1 MVGHSPCTNHVAEV
15 TPMTPSPFV
24 FAVAALT
31 FVLALAPGSVSAGG
45 PSEDLNHGI
54 ERVFASLRDPDLQ
67 APDKA
72 TERRLAVRRIAEEIF
87 DFEETAKRSLGR
99 HWQDRSPEERQ
110 EFVRLFT
117 ELIDRAYLRRV
128 DRYDGE
134 QVVIVSDAVEG
145 NQAVVHTRIVTRDK
159 SEIPVEY
166 LMHRTGEDRWRVWDV
181 KIAGTSLVASYRA
194 QFNKI
199 IHAESY
205 GDLVKRLQ
213 VKSAP

>member
-1 MVGHSPCTNHVAEV
+1 
-15 TPMTPSPFV
+15 MTTARTV
-24 FAVAALT
+24 LAAALMT
-31 FVLALAPGSVSAGG
+31 LIILTAPGFALAAGPG
-45 PSEDLNHGI
+45 EQLNEGI
-54 ERVFASLRDPDLQ
+54 QRVFANLQDPDL
-67 APDKA
+67 KTKE
-72 TERRLAVRRIAEEIF
+72 TERRLAVRRIANEVF

-99 HWQDRSPEERQ
+99 HWQDRSAEERQ

-134 QVVIVSDAVEG
+134 QVIIVSDAVEG
-145 NQAVVHTRIVTRDK
+145 NQAVVQTRIVTRDK

-181 KIAGTSLVASYRA
+181 KIAGMSLVASYRA

-213 VKSAP
+213 AKSAP

>member
-1 MVGHSPCTNHVAEV
+1 
-15 TPMTPSPFV
+15 MTIV
-24 FAVAALT
+24 RTVLAAALFT
-31 FVLALAPGSVSAGG
+31 LVILTAPGSALAAGPG
-45 PSEDLNHGI
+45 EQLNEGI
-54 ERVFASLRDPDLQ
+54 QRVFANLQDPDLKTK
-67 APDKA
+67 D
-72 TERRLAVRRIAEEIF
+72 TERRLAVRRIANEMF

-99 HWQDRSPEERQ
+99 HWQDRSAEERQ

-134 QVVIVSDAVEG
+134 QVIIVSDAVEG
-145 NQAVVHTRIVTRDK
+145 NQAVVQTRIVARDK

-166 LMHRTGEDRWRVWDV
+166 LMHSTGEDRWRVWDV
-181 KIAGTSLVASYRA
+181 KIAGMSLVASYRA

-213 VKSAP
+213 AKSAQ

>member
-1 MVGHSPCTNHVAEV
+1 
-15 TPMTPSPFV
+15 MTT
-24 FAVAALT
+24 ARL
-31 FVLALAPGSVSAGG
+31 VLATALVTLVYSAAPDSAAAAG
-45 PSEDLNHGI
+45 PGEQLNDGI
-54 ERVFASLRDPDLQ
+54 RRVFAHLQDPDLK
-67 APDKA
+67 APGKE
-72 TERRLAVRRIAEEIF
+72 TERRLAVRRIAEELF

-99 HWQDRSPEERQ
+99 HWQDRTPEERQ

-134 QVVIVSDAVEG
+134 QVIIVSDAIHG
-145 NQAVVHTRIVTRDK
+145 NQAVVQTQIVTRDK

-181 KIAGTSLVASYRA
+181 KIAGMSLVASYRA

-213 VKSAP
+213 AKSAP

>member
-1 MVGHSPCTNHVAEV
+1 
-15 TPMTPSPFV
+15 MTT
-24 FAVAALT
+24 ART
-31 FVLALAPGSVSAGG
+31 VLAAAFMTLVILTAPGSALAAGPG
-45 PSEDLNHGI
+45 EQLNEGI
-54 ERVFASLRDPDLQ
+54 QRVFANLQDPDL
-67 APDKA
+67 KTKE
-72 TERRLAVRRIAEEIF
+72 TERRLAVRRIADEVF

-99 HWQDRSPEERQ
+99 HWQNRSAEERQ

-134 QVVIVSDAVEG
+134 QVIILSDAVEG
-145 NQAVVHTRIVTRDK
+145 NQAVVQTRIVTRDK

-181 KIAGTSLVASYRA
+181 KIAGMSLVASYRA

-213 VKSAP
+213 AKSAP

>member
-1 MVGHSPCTNHVAEV
+1 
-15 TPMTPSPFV
+15 MTTARLVLATTLMALLALTAPG
-24 FAVAALT
+24 AAL
-31 FVLALAPGSVSAGG
+31 AAGPG
-45 PSEDLNHGI
+45 EKLNDGI
-54 ERVFASLRDPDLQ
+54 QRVFAILQDPEL
-67 APDKA
+67 KA
-72 TERRLAVRRIAEEIF
+72 AGKEAERRMAVRRIADELF

-134 QVVIVSDAVEG
+134 QVVILSDAVEG
-145 NQAVVHTRIVTRDK
+145 NQAVVQTRIVTRDK

-181 KIAGTSLVASYRA
+181 KIAGMSLVASYRA

-213 VKSAP
+213 AKSAP

>member
-1 MVGHSPCTNHVAEV
+1 MEV
-15 TPMTPSPFV
+15 MPMTTARSV
-24 FAVAALT
+24 LAAALMT
-31 FVLALAPGSVSAGG
+31 LVISAAPGTAAAAGPG
-45 PSEDLNHGI
+45 EQLNDGI
-54 ERVFASLRDPDLQ
+54 QRVFANLQNPDLK
-67 APDKA
+67 APSKE
-72 TERRLAVRRIAEEIF
+72 TERRLAVRRIAEELF

-99 HWQDRSPEERQ
+99 HWQDRSSEERQ

-134 QVVIVSDAVEG
+134 QVIIVSDAVEG
-145 NQAVVHTRIVTRDK
+145 NQAVVQTRIVTRDR

-181 KIAGTSLVASYRA
+181 KIDGMSLVASYRA

-213 VKSAP
+213 AKSAP

>member
-1 MVGHSPCTNHVAEV
+1 
-15 TPMTPSPFV
+15 MTT
-24 FAVAALT
+24 ARI
-31 FVLALAPGSVSAGG
+31 VLAATLMTLVILTAPGFALAAGPG
-45 PSEDLNHGI
+45 DQLNDGI
-54 ERVFASLRDPDLQ
+54 QRVFANLQNPDL
-67 APDKA
+67 KA
-72 TERRLAVRRIAEEIF
+72 KETERRLAVRRIADELF

-99 HWQDRSPEERQ
+99 HWQDRSTEERQ

-134 QVVIVSDAVEG
+134 QVIIVSDAVEG
-145 NQAVVHTRIVTRDK
+145 NQAVVQTRIVTRDK
-159 SEIPVEY
+159 SEVPVEY

-181 KIAGTSLVASYRA
+181 KIAGMSLVASYRA

-213 VKSAP
+213 AKSAAP

>member
-1 MVGHSPCTNHVAEV
+1 
-15 TPMTPSPFV
+15 MTTARLLIASAFV
-24 FAVAALT
+24 SLAISAAPGAAL
-31 FVLALAPGSVSAGG
+31 AAGPG
-45 PSEDLNHGI
+45 EQLNDGI
-54 ERVFASLRDPDLQ
+54 QRVFANLQDPELKS
-67 APDKA
+67 PSKE

-87 DFEETAKRSLGR
+87 DFEETAKRALGR

-128 DRYDGE
+128 DKYDGE
-134 QVVIVSDAVEG
+134 QVVILSDAVDG
-145 NQAVVHTRIVTRDK
+145 NQAVVQTRIVTRDK
-159 SEIPVEY
+159 SEIRVEY

-181 KIAGTSLVASYRA
+181 KIAGMSLVSSYRA

>member
-1 MVGHSPCTNHVAEV
+1 
-15 TPMTPSPFV
+15 MTTARIV
-24 FAVAALT
+24 LAVAVIT
-31 FVLALAPGSVSAGG
+31 SVLAFAPGSASAGG
-45 PSEDLNHGI
+45 PGDQLNDGI
-54 ERVFASLRDPDLQ
+54 QRVFTNLQDPELK
-67 APDKA
+67 APNKE
-72 TERRLAVRRIAEEIF
+72 TERRLAVRRIAEELF

-117 ELIDRAYLRRV
+117 DLIDRAYLRRV

-145 NQAVVHTRIVTRDK
+145 NQAVVQTRIVTRDK

-181 KIAGTSLVASYRA
+181 KIAGMSLVASYRA

-205 GDLVKRLQ
+205 GDLVRRLQ
-213 VKSAP
+213 AKSTP

>member
-1 MVGHSPCTNHVAEV
+1 MTTRHILLAVAV
-15 TPMTPSPFV
+15 TSLVLALGPAD
-24 FAVAALT
+24 AVAAG
-31 FVLALAPGSVSAGG
+31 PG
-45 PSEDLNHGI
+45 EQLNDGI
-54 ERVFASLRDPDLQ
+54 QRVFASLQDPDLK
-67 APDKA
+67 APSKE

-99 HWQDRSPEERQ
+99 HWQDRSPAERQ

-166 LMHRTGEDRWRVWDV
+166 LMHLTGEDRWRVWDV
-181 KIAGTSLVASYRA
+181 KIGGMSLVASYRA

>member
-1 MVGHSPCTNHVAEV
+1 MRPARIVLAVAV
-15 TPMTPSPFV
+15 ITFV
-24 FAVAALT
+24 F
-31 FVLALAPGSVSAGG
+31 ALAPGSAVAGG
-45 PSEDLNHGI
+45 PSEQLNDGI
-54 ERVFASLRDPDLQ
+54 QRVFASLQDPDLQ
-67 APDKA
+67 APNKA
-72 TERRLAVRRIAEEIF
+72 TERRFAVRRVAEEIF

-110 EFVRLFT
+110 EFIRLFT

-134 QVVIVSDAVEG
+134 QVVIVSDVVEG
-145 NQAVVHTRIVTRDK
+145 NQAVVQTRIVTRDK

-181 KIAGTSLVASYRA
+181 KIAGMSLVASYRA

>member
-1 MVGHSPCTNHVAEV
+1 
-15 TPMTPSPFV
+15 MTLGI
-24 FAVAALT
+24 FAGPYPAA
-31 FVLALAPGSVSAGG
+31 AGAPG
-45 PSEDLNHGI
+45 EQLNDGI
-54 ERVFASLRDPDLQ
+54 QRVFAQLQDPALK
-67 APDKA
+67 APSKE
-72 TERRLAVRRIAEEIF
+72 TERRVAVRRIAEELF

-134 QVVIVSDAVEG
+134 QVVIVSDAIDG
-145 NQAVVHTRIVTRDK
+145 NQAVVQTRIVTRDK

-181 KIAGTSLVASYRA
+181 KIAGMSLVASYRA

>member
-1 MVGHSPCTNHVAEV
+1 
-15 TPMTPSPFV
+15 MTIARTV
-24 FAVAALT
+24 LAAALVT
-31 FVLALAPGSVSAGG
+31 LVMLTTPGSALAAGPG
-45 PSEDLNHGI
+45 EQLNEGI
-54 ERVFASLRDPDLQ
+54 QRVFANLQDPDL
-67 APDKA
+67 KTKE
-72 TERRLAVRRIAEEIF
+72 TERRLAVRRIANEVF

-99 HWQDRSPEERQ
+99 HWQDRSAEERQ

-134 QVVIVSDAVEG
+134 QVIIVSDAVEG
-145 NQAVVHTRIVTRDK
+145 NQAVVQTRIITRDK

-181 KIAGTSLVASYRA
+181 KIAGMSLVASYRA

-213 VKSAP
+213 AKSAQ

>member
-1 MVGHSPCTNHVAEV
+1 
-15 TPMTPSPFV
+15 MTT
-24 FAVAALT
+24 ART
-31 FVLALAPGSVSAGG
+31 VLAATLMTLVILTAPGSALAAGPG
-45 PSEDLNHGI
+45 EQLNEGI
-54 ERVFASLRDPDLQ
+54 QRVFANLQDPDL
-67 APDKA
+67 KTKE
-72 TERRLAVRRIAEEIF
+72 TERRLAVRRIANELF

-134 QVVIVSDAVEG
+134 QVIIVSDAVEG
-145 NQAVVHTRIVTRDK
+145 NQAVVQTRIVTRDK

-181 KIAGTSLVASYRA
+181 KIAGMSLVASYRA

-213 VKSAP
+213 AKSAQ

>member
-1 MVGHSPCTNHVAEV
+1 MTTARIVLAAAV
-15 TPMTPSPFV
+15 TT
-24 FAVAALT
+24 FA
-31 FVLALAPGSVSAGG
+31 LALAPGSAFAAGPG
-45 PSEDLNHGI
+45 DQLNDGI
-54 ERVFASLRDPDLQ
+54 QRVFANLQDPELK
-67 APDKA
+67 APNKE

-110 EFVRLFT
+110 QFVRLFT

-134 QVVIVSDAVEG
+134 QVIILSDAVEG
-145 NQAVVHTRIVTRDK
+145 NQAVVHTRIVTRDR

-181 KIAGTSLVASYRA
+181 KIAGMSLVASYRA

-205 GDLVKRLQ
+205 GDLVRRLQ
-213 VKSAP
+213 AKSAP

>member
-1 MVGHSPCTNHVAEV
+1 MTTARIVLAAAV
-15 TPMTPSPFV
+15 T
-24 FAVAALT
+24 ALG
-31 FVLALAPGSVSAGG
+31 LALAPGSALAAEPG
-45 PSEDLNHGI
+45 DQLNDGI
-54 ERVFASLRDPDLQ
+54 QRVFANLQDPELK
-67 APDKA
+67 APSKE

-134 QVVIVSDAVEG
+134 QVVILSDAVDG
-145 NQAVVHTRIVTRDK
+145 NQAVVNTRIVTRDK

-166 LMHRTGEDRWRVWDV
+166 LMHRTGGDRWRVWDV
-181 KIAGTSLVASYRA
+181 KIAGMSLVASYRA

-213 VKSAP
+213 AKSAP

>member
-1 MVGHSPCTNHVAEV
+1 
-15 TPMTPSPFV
+15 MTLGRITV
-24 FAVAALT
+24 AVALST
-31 FVLALAPGSVSAGG
+31 LVLGPAFGSALAAG
-45 PSEDLNHGI
+45 PADQLNEGI
-54 ERVFASLRDPDLQ
+54 QRVFTHLQDPELK
-67 APDKA
+67 APNKETD
-72 TERRLAVRRIAEEIF
+72 RRLAVRRIAEELF
-87 DFEETAKRSLGR
+87 DFDETAKRSLGR
-99 HWQDRSPEERQ
+99 HWEDRSAEERQ
-110 EFVRLFT
+110 QFVRLFT

-134 QVVIVSDAVEG
+134 QVVIGSHAVEG
-145 NQAVVHTRIVTRDK
+145 SQAVVQTRIVTRDK
-159 SEIPVEY
+159 SEIPVEF

-181 KIAGTSLVASYRA
+181 KIEGMSLVANYRA

>member
-1 MVGHSPCTNHVAEV
+1 
-15 TPMTPSPFV
+15 MTTARLV
-24 FAVAALT
+24 LTAALMT
-31 FVLALAPGSVSAGG
+31 LVMLAAPGSALAAGPG
-45 PSEDLNHGI
+45 EQLNDGI
-54 ERVFASLRDPDLQ
+54 QRVFANLQDPDLR
-67 APDKA
+67 APSRD
-72 TERRLAVRRIAEEIF
+72 TERRLAVRRIAEELF

-99 HWQDRSPEERQ
+99 HWQERSTEERQ

-134 QVVIVSDAVEG
+134 QVIILSDAVEG
-145 NQAVVHTRIVTRDK
+145 NQAVVQTRIITRDK

-181 KIAGTSLVASYRA
+181 KIAGMSLVASYRA

-213 VKSAP
+213 AKSAP

>member
-1 MVGHSPCTNHVAEV
+1 
-15 TPMTPSPFV
+15 MTTARTV
-24 FAVAALT
+24 LAAALMT
-31 FVLALAPGSVSAGG
+31 LILLTAPGSALAAGPG
-45 PSEDLNHGI
+45 EQLNEGI
-54 ERVFASLRDPDLQ
+54 QRVFANLQDPDL
-67 APDKA
+67 KTKE
-72 TERRLAVRRIAEEIF
+72 TERRLAVRRIANEVF

-99 HWQDRSPEERQ
+99 HWQDRSSEERQ

-134 QVVIVSDAVEG
+134 QVIIVSDAVEG
-145 NQAVVHTRIVTRDK
+145 NQAVVQTRIVTRDK

-181 KIAGTSLVASYRA
+181 KIAGMSLVASYRA

-213 VKSAP
+213 AKSAP

>member
-1 MVGHSPCTNHVAEV
+1 MR
-15 TPMTPSPFV
+15 PSPIV
-24 FAVAALT
+24 LAAAVLT
-31 FVLALAPGSVSAGG
+31 VVLALAPGSASAGG
-45 PSEDLNHGI
+45 PSEDLNNGI

-67 APDKA
+67 APNKA
-72 TERRLAVRRIAEEIF
+72 TERRLAVRRVAEDVF

-99 HWQDRSPEERQ
+99 HWQERSPEERR
-110 EFVRLFT
+110 EFVSLFT
-117 ELIDRAYLRRV
+117 ELIDRAYLRRM

-134 QVVIVSDAVEG
+134 QVVIVSDTVDG
-145 NQAVVHTRIVTRDK
+145 NQAVVQTRIVTRDK

-166 LMHRTGEDRWRVWDV
+166 LMHRTGDDRWRVWDV
-181 KIAGTSLVASYRA
+181 KIAGMSLVGSYRA

-213 VKSAP
+213 AKSAP

>member
-1 MVGHSPCTNHVAEV
+1 
-15 TPMTPSPFV
+15 MTT
-24 FAVAALT
+24 ART
-31 FVLALAPGSVSAGG
+31 VLAATLMTLVTLTAPGSALAAGPG
-45 PSEDLNHGI
+45 EQLNEGI
-54 ERVFASLRDPDLQ
+54 QRVFANLQDPDL
-67 APDKA
+67 KTKE
-72 TERRLAVRRIAEEIF
+72 TERRLAVRRIANEVF

-99 HWQDRSPEERQ
+99 HWQDRSTEERQ

-134 QVVIVSDAVEG
+134 QVIIVSDAVEG
-145 NQAVVHTRIVTRDK
+145 NQAVVQTRIITRDK

-181 KIAGTSLVASYRA
+181 KIAGMSLVASYRA

-213 VKSAP
+213 AKSAP

>member
-1 MVGHSPCTNHVAEV
+1 
-15 TPMTPSPFV
+15 MTTARIV
-24 FAVAALT
+24 LAAALIT
-31 FVLALAPGSVSAGG
+31 IGILAAPGSALAAGPG
-45 PSEDLNHGI
+45 EQLNDGI
-54 ERVFASLRDPDLQ
+54 QRVFANLQDPELK
-67 APDKA
+67 APSKE
-72 TERRLAVRRIAEEIF
+72 TERRLAVRRIAEELF

-99 HWQDRSPEERQ
+99 HWNERSVQERQ

-134 QVVIVSDAVEG
+134 QVVILSDAVEG
-145 NQAVVHTRIVTRDK
+145 NQAVVQTRIVTRDK

-166 LMHRTGEDRWRVWDV
+166 LMHRAGEDRWRVWDV
-181 KIAGTSLVASYRA
+181 KIAGMSLVASYRA

-213 VKSAP
+213 AKSAP

>member
-1 MVGHSPCTNHVAEV
+1 MEV
-15 TPMTPSPFV
+15 MPMTTARSV
-24 FAVAALT
+24 LAAALMT
-31 FVLALAPGSVSAGG
+31 LVISAAPGTAAAAGPG
-45 PSEDLNHGI
+45 EQLNDGI
-54 ERVFASLRDPDLQ
+54 QRVFANLQDPDLK
-67 APDKA
+67 APSKE
-72 TERRLAVRRIAEEIF
+72 TERRLAVRRIAEELF

-99 HWQDRSPEERQ
+99 HWQDRSSEERQ

-134 QVVIVSDAVEG
+134 QVIIVSDAVEG
-145 NQAVVHTRIVTRDK
+145 NQAVVQTRIVTRDK
-159 SEIPVEY
+159 SEIPVDY

-181 KIAGTSLVASYRA
+181 KIAGMSLVASYRA

-213 VKSAP
+213 AKSAP

>member
-1 MVGHSPCTNHVAEV
+1 
-15 TPMTPSPFV
+15 MTTARLV
-24 FAVAALT
+24 LTAALMT
-31 FVLALAPGSVSAGG
+31 LVMLAAPGSALAAGPG
-45 PSEDLNHGI
+45 EQLNDGI
-54 ERVFASLRDPDLQ
+54 QRVFANLQDPDLR
-67 APDKA
+67 APSRD
-72 TERRLAVRRIAEEIF
+72 TERRLAVRRIAEQLF

-99 HWQDRSPEERQ
+99 HWQERSTEERQ

-134 QVVIVSDAVEG
+134 QVIILSDAVEG
-145 NQAVVHTRIVTRDK
+145 NQAVVQTLIVTRDK

-181 KIAGTSLVASYRA
+181 KIAGMSLVASYRA

-213 VKSAP
+213 AKSAP

>member
-1 MVGHSPCTNHVAEV
+1 
-15 TPMTPSPFV
+15 MTIARTV
-24 FAVAALT
+24 LAAALVT
-31 FVLALAPGSVSAGG
+31 LFILTAPGSALAAGPG
-45 PSEDLNHGI
+45 EQLNEGI
-54 ERVFASLRDPDLQ
+54 QRVFANLQDPDLKTK
-67 APDKA
+67 D
-72 TERRLAVRRIAEEIF
+72 TERRLAVRRIADEMF

-99 HWQDRSPEERQ
+99 HWQDRSAEERQ

-134 QVVIVSDAVEG
+134 QVIIVSDAVEG
-145 NQAVVHTRIVTRDK
+145 NQAVVQTRIVTRDK

-181 KIAGTSLVASYRA
+181 KIAGMSLVASYRA

-213 VKSAP
+213 AKSAP

>member
-1 MVGHSPCTNHVAEV
+1 
-15 TPMTPSPFV
+15 MTTARLVLAAALMTLGIFAGPYP
-24 FAVAALT
+24 AVAG
-31 FVLALAPGSVSAGG
+31 APG
-45 PSEDLNHGI
+45 EQLNDGI
-54 ERVFASLRDPDLQ
+54 QRVFANLQDPALK
-67 APDKA
+67 APSKE
-72 TERRLAVRRIAEEIF
+72 TERRLAVRRIAEELF

-134 QVVIVSDAVEG
+134 QVVIVSDAIDG
-145 NQAVVHTRIVTRDK
+145 NQAVVQTRIVTRDK

-181 KIAGTSLVASYRA
+181 KIAGMSLVASYRA

>member
-1 MVGHSPCTNHVAEV
+1 
-15 TPMTPSPFV
+15 MTIAR
-24 FAVAALT
+24 AVLAAALMT
-31 FVLALAPGSVSAGG
+31 LVILTAPGSALAAGPG
-45 PSEDLNHGI
+45 EQLNEGI
-54 ERVFASLRDPDLQ
+54 QRVFANLQDPDL
-67 APDKA
+67 KTKE
-72 TERRLAVRRIAEEIF
+72 TERRLAVRRIADEVF

-134 QVVIVSDAVEG
+134 QVIIVSDAVEG
-145 NQAVVHTRIVTRDK
+145 NQAVVQTRIITRDK

-181 KIAGTSLVASYRA
+181 KIAGMSLVASYRA

-213 VKSAP
+213 AKSAP

>member
-1 MVGHSPCTNHVAEV
+1 
-15 TPMTPSPFV
+15 MTIARMLV
-24 FAVAALT
+24 VALT
-31 FVLALAPGSVSAGG
+31 TVVILAAPGSALAAGPG
-45 PSEDLNHGI
+45 EQLNDGI
-54 ERVFASLRDPDLQ
+54 QRVFANLQDPDLKTK
-67 APDKA
+67 D
-72 TERRLAVRRIAEEIF
+72 TERRLAVRRIADEVF
-87 DFEETAKRSLGR
+87 DFEETAKRALGR
-99 HWQDRSPEERQ
+99 HWQDRSAEERQ

-134 QVVIVSDAVEG
+134 QVIIVSDAIEG
-145 NQAVVHTRIVTRDK
+145 NQAVVQTRIVTRDK

-181 KIAGTSLVASYRA
+181 KIAGMSLVASYRA

-213 VKSAP
+213 AKSAP